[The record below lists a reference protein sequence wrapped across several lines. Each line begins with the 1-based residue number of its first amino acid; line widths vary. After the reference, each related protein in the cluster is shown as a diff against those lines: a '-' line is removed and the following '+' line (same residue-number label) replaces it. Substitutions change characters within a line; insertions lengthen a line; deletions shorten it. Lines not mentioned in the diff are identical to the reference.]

1 MSFGLTIEKLF
12 LIGLVALFVVGPD
25 RLPTYAAQFAR
36 LITRLRDLARGAEVR
51 LKEELGDDS
60 IEELKKLDP
69 RQYDPRRIV
78 RDVLSSEPD
87 VVASTTASVTPR
99 TPVAPRK
106 KTTAVTPFDGEST

>member
-51 LKEELGDDS
+51 LKEELGDES

-78 RDVLSSEPD
+78 RDVLSSEPE
-87 VVASTTASVTPR
+87 VVASTTSVAPK
-99 TPVAPRK
+99 TPVAQRK
-106 KTTAVTPFDGEST
+106 KATVVTPFDGEST

>member
-51 LKEELGDDS
+51 LKEELGDES

-78 RDVLSSEPD
+78 RDVLSSEPE
-87 VVASTTASVTPR
+87 VVASTTSVAPK
-99 TPVAPRK
+99 TPVAQRK
-106 KTTAVTPFDGEST
+106 KATAVTPFDGEST

>member
-36 LITRLRDLARGAEVR
+36 LVTRLRDLARGAEVR

-78 RDVLSSEPD
+78 RDVLSSEPE
-87 VVASTTASVTPR
+87 AVTP
-99 TPVAPRK
+99 TTSVPPHNPAVKRK
-106 KTTAVTPFDGEST
+106 KATSVTPFDGEST